1 MKYHLQLLI
10 EALQQECD
18 RLEAEMKVY
27 IDLWEF
33 SEAGVWKNAWLYT
46 RDKLHILRQ
55 LENPHY
61 EEILHLKNNIRDLK
75 QKLDNQVMSD
85 PSINK
90 ILDRIGRNYR
100 KIDQLEL
107 QKKKPFID
115 GDVLLSFLDKL
126 ANWEIHDFDLEIE
139 EEYLIQVTRIENS
152 LKIDLRLQDQKP
164 LDYSIS
170 DQGIAVLKQ
179 MNFSLS
185 VHSAWIII
193 QPFVHTKHLPI
204 LEMLARITFDVFHV
218 PANCSA
224 RIRYW
229 YLFYQALIA
238 NNCSPNEFEIG
249 KCVIHMLPTMV
260 VLAF

>member
-27 IDLWEF
+27 IDHWEF
-33 SEAGVWKNAWLYT
+33 SEAGVLKNAWLYT
-46 RDKLHILRQ
+46 RDKLRILRQ

-179 MNFSLS
+179 MNF
-185 VHSAWIII
+185 
-193 QPFVHTKHLPI
+193 
-204 LEMLARITFDVFHV
+204 
-218 PANCSA
+218 C
-224 RIRYW
+224 
-229 YLFYQALIA
+229 YLFTQ
-238 NNCSPNEFEIG
+238 PG
-249 KCVIHMLPTMV
+249 K
-260 VLAF
+260 